1 MHMGA
6 KLYNA
11 IGALLAVGAGF
22 AAQKLIETVWKIV
35 MNDDPPDNPEDPEV
49 SLGQAVSWAVA
60 SGMVIAVAK
69 LLTSRQWTRYY
80 TGATGKNP
88 ELEEDAY
95 EASKS

>member
-1 MHMGA
+1 MSA

-22 AAQKLIETVWKIV
+22 AAQKLIEVLWRVV

-69 LLTSRQWTRYY
+69 LLTTRQWTRYY
-80 TGATGKNP
+80 ADATGKNP
-88 ELEEDAY
+88 AVEEDAY
-95 EASKS
+95 EKAKA